1 MDCGYRYVVF
11 AAVLMA
17 CVIAGCGGGSGTTV
31 LETTTSSLPNGIVST
46 PYLVTLAATGGSP
59 PYTWSQ
65 SSGGAMPL
73 GVTLSNTGTIS
84 GTPTATGTFGPY
96 VFEVKDTSNDTSMT
110 GSLSITIT
118 ASSLAVT
125 TTSLPGGTVGT
136 AYTVT
141 LAASGGTSPYR
152 WAQTS
157 GGALPP
163 GISAITSGGVIAGTP
178 TAAGTY
184 GPYVFT
190 VTDAKSTTA
199 SSASLSITIAASTVV
214 NCPALGNE
222 SALTSA
228 NPYAFLL
235 KGTDESGNPIDV
247 AGSFTPDGQ
256 GGIANATV
264 DYNGFTNGPQQMQV
278 NLAASSYAFST
289 SAQGC
294 LFLSFSGLATANA
307 SAKHEESTT
316 SLKTADKLH
325 ARKMS
330 TAEASGALVST
341 VQFAFYLSGFNGTV
355 YQTGRIIESDNTT
368 GTGTNASG
376 YLYVQAPSDFALAV
390 LQPNY
395 AFGVDGWKLTSINA
409 SSSLS
414 RTALAGT
421 FSNASGTLSAGY
433 ADFNIGGQPT
443 GELTG
448 GHGSLE
454 ATVDPT
460 TGRGTGSY
468 FLTLPTS
475 SLTFDFAFYILNGS
489 DVILISTD
497 SAAMSTTTALLAG
510 RALASNASYAPG
522 PLNGYYLLASEGLE
536 STATG
541 IGNLAEIGTLNA
553 TSAGTIPTA
562 TIYSNDAGTYSVN
575 PYPNSGYTVEA
586 ASGRVTVTGLTTTP
600 PVIYLTSG
608 TSDEGIAGFLVG
620 TDTESSSGVLV
631 TQTTTAPSYTDATI
645 TGNYAASTAE
655 DVDGLNGAYLGLF
668 TFNGSGAYTVVSQ
681 KTGSVPNSPTLGTI
695 AVNADG
701 SGNLDGGA
709 FPFVTN
715 GEVLFAIP
723 DSGDPLLFILTQ
735 GTLP

>member
-1 MDCGYRYVVF
+1 MDRGYRCVVF
-11 AAVLMA
+11 VAVLLA
-17 CVIAGCGGGSGTTV
+17 CVTVAGCNSGSGTTV
-31 LETTTSSLPNGIVST
+31 LEATTPSLPNGMVST
-46 PYLVTLAATGGSP
+46 PYLVTLSATGGSP

-65 SSGGAMPL
+65 SSGGAMPG
-73 GVTLSNTGTIS
+73 GVTLANTGTIS
-84 GTPTATGTFGPY
+84 GTPTTTGTFGPY
-96 VFEVKDTSNDTSMT
+96 VFEVKDTNNNTSMT
-110 GSLSITIT
+110 GSLSITIA

-125 TTSLPGGTVGT
+125 TTSLPAATVGT

-141 LAASGGTSPYR
+141 LGASGGTSPYR

-178 TAAGTY
+178 TAAGSY

-190 VTDAKSTTA
+190 VTDAKATTA
-199 SSASLSITIAASTVV
+199 SSASLSITISASSVV
-214 NCPALGNE
+214 NCLALGNE

-228 NPYAFLL
+228 NPYAFLI
-235 KGTDESGNPIDV
+235 KGTDGNGSPIDI

-278 NLAASSYAFST
+278 NVAASTYAFAT
-289 SAQGC
+289 SGQGC
-294 LFLSFSGLATANA
+294 LFLSFSGLATASA
-307 SAKHEESTT
+307 SAKHEEAVK
-316 SLKTADKLH
+316 SLKPADKVH
-325 ARKMS
+325 PRKMA
-330 TAEASGALVST
+330 TAEASSALVPT
-341 VQFAFYLSGFNGTV
+341 VQFAFNLSGFNGTV

-395 AFGVDGWKLTSINA
+395 AFGVDGWTATFPGIL
-409 SSSLS
+409 

-433 ADFNIGGQPT
+433 ADLNTGGKPT

-454 ATVDPT
+454 ASVDPT

-475 SLTFDFAFYILNGS
+475 NLTFDFAFYILNGS

-497 SAAMSTTTALLAG
+497 SAATSTTSPLLAG
-510 RALASNASYAPG
+510 RALASSASYAPG
-522 PLNGYYLLASEGLE
+522 PLNGYYLLSSEGLE
-536 STATG
+536 GSGTS
-541 IGNLAEIGTLNA
+541 IGNLAGIGTLNA

-562 TIYSNDAGTYSVN
+562 MIYSNDAGSYSVN
-575 PYPNSGYTVEA
+575 PYPNSSYTVEA
-586 ASGRVTVTGLTTTP
+586 ASGRVAITGLTTTP

-620 TDTESSSGVLV
+620 SDTESSSGVLV
-631 TQTTTAPSYTDATI
+631 TQTTTAPSYTDASV

-655 DVDGLNGAYLGLF
+655 DVDGLNGSYLGLF
-668 TFNGSGAYTVVSQ
+668 TFSGAGAYTVVSQ
-681 KTGSVPNSPTLGTI
+681 KTGSVPNSPSLGTI

-701 SGNLDGGA
+701 SGSLDGGA
-709 FPFVTN
+709 LPFVTN